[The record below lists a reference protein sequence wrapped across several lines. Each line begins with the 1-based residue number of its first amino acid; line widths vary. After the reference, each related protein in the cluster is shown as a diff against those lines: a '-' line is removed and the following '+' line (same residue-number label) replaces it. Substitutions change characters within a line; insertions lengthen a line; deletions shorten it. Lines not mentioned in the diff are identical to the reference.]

1 MSMIDQSSQDGR
13 VRDLIAKLE
22 PDILTGQPDITAQ
35 SREPAVELSKIG
47 EPAVD
52 QLIQALPRST
62 WAHYALGLIG
72 GEKAFQALSNEL
84 QTGNRLRVDAAAAA
98 LATMGDPRALEPLK
112 SIKPRTEHDP
122 EVYRVIENA
131 ISTIERATIG
141 EERWL
146 QVDREKPFEQVC
158 RVFDMLKEMRSN
170 AALGERAKQWH
181 REFVAAMPQMK
192 FKSESEKGQ
201 AWELLGTIIYYIL
214 NPGKQSLDV
223 KCPEAAYC
231 YEQCLKLRP
240 DKRYIRDSLERIR

>member
-1 MSMIDQSSQDGR
+1 MIDQSSQDGR

-72 GEKAFQALSNEL
+72 EEKAFQALSKEL
-84 QTGNRLRVDAAAAA
+84 QAGNRSRVHAAAAA
-98 LATMGDPRALEPLK
+98 LGTMGDPRALEPLN

-131 ISTIERATIG
+131 ISRIERAQIG

-146 QVDREKPFEQVC
+146 QVVREKPFEQIC
-158 RVFDMLKEMRSN
+158 RVFDTLKEMQFD
-170 AALGERAKQWH
+170 AAQRERGIKWH
-181 REFVAAMPQMK
+181 RQFVAAMPQLK
-192 FKSESEKGQ
+192 FNSESEKGQ
-201 AWELLGTIIYYIL
+201 AWELLGTIIYYLL
-214 NPGKQSLDV
+214 NPGNQSFNV

-240 DKRYIRDSLERIR
+240 EKNYIRNSLERIR